1 MGSNENNSLQKFSK
15 SLPFKEGGFSSPK
28 RDRNFY
34 KKVIEAVLFC
44 AGRSVKVNEFITLF
58 EKELSSKEIEGLL
71 EELQKEYEGRG
82 VRILPVA
89 GGFRVESD
97 PEVALYLKKF
107 FQPRSFRWTKPL
119 LETLAIIAYFQP
131 ITRAEI
137 SAKRGG
143 VEVSPHIK
151 TLLER
156 GFVKVVGRKEVP
168 GRPALYGTTNY
179 FLEYFGLNSLKDLPP
194 LEELEKLIQRE
205 G

>member
-1 MGSNENNSLQKFSK
+1 MNL
-15 SLPFKEGGFSSPK
+15 SLPEMRRP
-28 RDRNFY
+28 FY
-34 KKVIEAVLFC
+34 KKVIEAILFC
-44 AGRSVKVNEFITLF
+44 AGRPVRVKELVSLF
-58 EKELSSKEIEGLL
+58 ENQISPKEIESIL
-71 EELQKEYEGRG
+71 EELQREYEFRG

-97 PEVALYLKKF
+97 PEVSEYLRKF
-107 FQPRSFRWTKPL
+107 LQPRTFKWTKPL

-143 VEVSPHIK
+143 VEVSPHLK

-156 GFVKVVGRKEVP
+156 GFIKVVGRKEVP
-168 GRPALYGTTNY
+168 GKPALYGTTNY

-194 LEELEKLIQRE
+194 LEELEKLIHQE
-205 G
+205 EQ

>member
-1 MGSNENNSLQKFSK
+1 MEDFPIVQK
-15 SLPFKEGGFSSPK
+15 EI
-28 RDRNFY
+28 DFY
-34 KKVIEAVLFC
+34 KKVIEAILFC
-44 AGRSVKVNEFITLF
+44 AGRPVKVKELFSFF
-58 EKELSSKEIEGLL
+58 EKKLTIREIESIL
-71 EELQKEYEGRG
+71 EELQREYEFRG

-89 GGFRVESD
+89 GGFRVESS
-97 PEVALYLKKF
+97 PEVSEYLKKF
-107 FQPRSFRWTKPL
+107 FQPRPFRWTKPL

-156 GFVKVVGRKEVP
+156 GFIKVVGRKAVP

-179 FLEYFGLNSLKDLPP
+179 FLEYFGLNSLQDLPP
-194 LEELEKLIQRE
+194 IEELEKLMQRE